1 MHGVRLVRTPAPK
14 STATASRGFPERVSA
29 SPEPG
34 PAWRA
39 GDVSMASNE
48 TLGGLRGS
56 VAFRPG
62 NKCVISPRP
71 RGPGPE
77 GRERLDTKARTKGET
92 AGGAWLSAAL
102 RVAYFLLLLYL
113 FFLSIELMS
122 SAFKMAGRGFAEH
135 LIEMVSDPVAGLLL
149 GFVATGIIQSSSTT
163 TTIVVGLVA
172 SGALSI
178 ELAVPVIMGA
188 NIGTT
193 TTNTLVSMGHVTR
206 PAEFQRAFAASTVH
220 DFFNVLS
227 AATILPLEI
236 LFHPVQRVAVF
247 LQALF
252 QDVGGMSVASPLKTL
267 LRPVSDL
274 VTGAVPHTVPLVILA
289 LAGLFFALHQMI
301 RVMRGAVLLRLESLF
316 DRVLFR
322 NDAASFSLGMVA
334 TASVQSSSATTSL
347 IVPLAGTGVLTLRQI
362 YPYTLG
368 ANVGTT
374 ITAILASLSTGSP
387 AAVTV
392 ALAHLTFNLMGISIF
407 YPLSVIPISLATKAG
422 KLAARSRKSAI
433 LVIAL
438 YISLIFL
445 PLLYVFLS

>member
-1 MHGVRLVRTPAPK
+1 MKR
-14 STATASRGFPERVSA
+14 
-29 SPEPG
+29 
-34 PAWRA
+34 
-39 GDVSMASNE
+39 D
-48 TLGGLRGS
+48 
-56 VAFRPG
+56 RPG
-62 NKCVISPRP
+62 RS
-71 RGPGPE
+71 
-77 GRERLDTKARTKGET
+77 
-92 AGGAWLSAAL
+92 WLPVAL
-102 RVAYFLLLLYL
+102 RVAYFLFLLYL

-135 LIEMVSDPVAGLLL
+135 LIQMVSDPVAGLLL

-227 AATILPLEI
+227 AATILPMEI

-247 LQALF
+247 LQGLF
-252 QDVGGMSVASPLKTL
+252 QDVGGMSVASPLKTIL
-267 LRPVSDL
+267 TPMADL

-289 LAGLFFALHQMI
+289 LAGLFFALQQMI
-301 RVMRGAVLLRLESLF
+301 RVMRGAVLVRLESLF

-347 IVPLAGTGVLTLRQI
+347 VVPLAGTGVLTLRQI

-407 YPLSVIPISLATKAG
+407 YPLSVIPITLATKAG
-422 KLAARSRKSAI
+422 RVAARSRKSSI
-433 LVIAL
+433 LVIVV
-438 YISLIFL
+438 YVSLIFL
-445 PLLYVFLS
+445 PLLYVFFF